1 MHNEGT
7 RGLDTCGGL
16 AKDALGGALKARGG
30 YRRDRV
36 HVEVDNT
43 HHHGKVVEVLHG
55 GRRRWSRAEEQ
66 EEKKTQKNTSVF
78 EYT

>member
-1 MHNEGT
+1 MHKVEGT
-7 RGLDTCGGL
+7 RGLDMCGGL
-16 AKDALGGALKARGG
+16 AKAALGGALKARGG

-55 GRRRWSRAEEQ
+55 GGG
-66 EEKKTQKNTSVF
+66 VG
-78 EYT
+78 

>member
-16 AKDALGGALKARGG
+16 AKAALGGALKARGG

-55 GRRRWSRAEEQ
+55 GEA
-66 EEKKTQKNTSVF
+66 
-78 EYT
+78 